1 MKATFHQNMNQN
13 MNQNMMMTGCVDMCM
28 MCMMNMAY

>member
-1 MKATFHQNMNQN
+1 MKATFHQNMAQD
-13 MNQNMMMTGCVDMCM
+13 MMMAGCVDMCM

>member
-13 MNQNMMMTGCVDMCM
+13 MMMNSCVDMCM